1 MKLQENDMTTK
12 RLETLNKLVLTESDF
27 PVFYA
32 KKINEVGNKDLKCEL
47 PIKRSVEVDLQKLA
61 QELTPDEVA
70 EKVGKLLFNIM
81 DEVRRKHNMLE
92 LYKAGKLE
100 KKPYIEKVII
110 QILPLEN
117 LYHFI
122 GAEGVKQFLELM
134 LTVGVKCGYYLLAI
148 NNGENTSI
156 PEDLYGKFKTVVT
169 KRGLEL
175 ENYLAYLGDNMEVKE
190 VAEKMNEDGSTVN
203 FIVKRQ

>member
-1 MKLQENDMTTK
+1 MTTNK
-12 RLETLNKLVLTESDF
+12 IETLGKLLLTEQDF

-32 KKINEVGNKDLKCEL
+32 KKINEIGNKSLKCEL
-47 PIKRSVEVDLQKLA
+47 PIKRSVEINLQKLEL
-61 QELTPDEVA
+61 ELTPEEIA
-70 EKVGKLLFNIM
+70 EKVGKQLFNIM
-81 DEVRRKHNMLE
+81 DEVRRNHNMLE
-92 LYKAGKLE
+92 LYEAGRLE
-100 KKPYIEKVII
+100 NRPYFEKTIV

-122 GAEGVKQFLELM
+122 GEEGVKQFLELM
-134 LTVGVKCGYYLLAI
+134 LTVGVKCGYYLMAI

-156 PEDLYGKFKTVVT
+156 PEGLYGKFKTVVT

-190 VAEKMNEDGSTVN
+190 LATKLNQNGSKDN
-203 FIVKRQ
+203 FIVKHQ

>member
-1 MKLQENDMTTK
+1 MTTK
-12 RLETLNKLVLTESDF
+12 KIETLRELVLTEHDF

-32 KKINEVGNKDLKCEL
+32 KKINEVDNKDLKCEL
-47 PIKRSVEVDLQKLA
+47 PIKRSVEVNLQKLE

-70 EKVGKLLFNIM
+70 EKVGKELFNVM
-81 DEVRRKHNMLE
+81 DEVRRNHNMLE

-100 KKPYIEKVII
+100 KPHIEKVIV

-134 LTVGVKCGYYLLAI
+134 LTVGVKCGYYLMAI
-148 NNGENTSI
+148 NNGENASI
-156 PEDLYGKFKTVVT
+156 PEDLYGRFKTVVT
-169 KRGLEL
+169 KSGLEL

-190 VAEKMNEDGSTVN
+190 LAEKMNEDGSKAN
-203 FIVKRQ
+203 FIVKR

>member
-1 MKLQENDMTTK
+1 MTTNK
-12 RLETLNKLVLTESDF
+12 IETLGKFLLTEQDF

-32 KKINEVGNKDLKCEL
+32 KKINEIGNKSLKCEL
-47 PIKRSVEVDLQKLA
+47 PIKRSVEINLQKLEL
-61 QELTPDEVA
+61 ELTPEEIA
-70 EKVGKLLFNIM
+70 EKVGKQLFNIM
-81 DEVRRKHNMLE
+81 DEVRRNHNMLE
-92 LYKAGKLE
+92 LYEAGKLE
-100 KKPYIEKVII
+100 NRPYFEKTIV

-122 GAEGVKQFLELM
+122 GEEGVKQFLELM
-134 LTVGVKCGYYLLAI
+134 LTVGVKCGYYLMAI

-156 PEDLYGKFKTVVT
+156 PEGLYRKFKTVVT

-190 VAEKMNEDGSTVN
+190 LATKLNQNASKDN
-203 FIVKRQ
+203 FIVKHQ

>member
-1 MKLQENDMTTK
+1 MTTNK
-12 RLETLNKLVLTESDF
+12 IETLEKLLLTEQDF

-32 KKINEVGNKDLKCEL
+32 KKINEIGNKSLKCEL
-47 PIKRSVEVDLQKLA
+47 PIKRSVEINLQKLEL
-61 QELTPDEVA
+61 ELTPEEIA
-70 EKVGKLLFNIM
+70 EKVGKQLFNIM
-81 DEVRRKHNMLE
+81 DEVRRNHNMLE
-92 LYKAGKLE
+92 LYEAGRLE
-100 KKPYIEKVII
+100 NRPYFEKTIV

-122 GAEGVKQFLELM
+122 GEEGVKQFLELM
-134 LTVGVKCGYYLLAI
+134 LTVGVKCGYYLMAI

-156 PEDLYGKFKTVVT
+156 PEGLYGKFKTVVT

-190 VAEKMNEDGSTVN
+190 LATKLNQNGSKDN
-203 FIVKRQ
+203 FIVKHQ